1 MNYIKPDPMQ
11 CFTNCYKAAVQQST
25 EVPVTKTD
33 VAATE
38 QKTKKTVFSMVYLNR
53 KCQKLS
59 QNVVNIPDSR
69 YHTEGEATV
78 LGSLMKWR
86 LSISAHTQ
94 YKSRE

>member
-1 MNYIKPDPMQ
+1 MNYIKLHPMQ
-11 CFTNCYKAAVQQST
+11 CFTNFYKAAVPQST

-33 VAATE
+33 VAGTE
-38 QKTKKTVFSMVYLNR
+38 QKTMVYLNR

-69 YHTEGEATV
+69 CYTEGEATA